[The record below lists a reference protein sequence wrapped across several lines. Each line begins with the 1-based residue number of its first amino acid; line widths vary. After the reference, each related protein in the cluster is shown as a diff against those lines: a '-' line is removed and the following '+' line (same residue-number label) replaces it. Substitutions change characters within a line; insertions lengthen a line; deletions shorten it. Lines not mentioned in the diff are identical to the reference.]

1 LLARCL
7 DREVSRRL
15 RDIGEAR
22 IVLDDP
28 AALAVGDKG
37 GVPALAPPQ
46 PLWRRASP
54 VVLAAIVAGAL
65 AGTTAWYLKPSTP
78 LKVTRFQFTLPEGQT
93 FTGLARRVVDISPD
107 GAQMVYV
114 ANGQLYLRSM
124 SELDAKAIQGTEAG
138 QKVSGTPIAPQIQ
151 VVLNWFE
158 ELKALVP
165 AAK

>member
-1 LLARCL
+1 
-7 DREVSRRL
+7 
-15 RDIGEAR
+15 
-22 IVLDDP
+22 
-28 AALAVGDKG
+28 
-37 GVPALAPPQ
+37 
-46 PLWRRASP
+46 
-54 VVLAAIVAGAL
+54 
-65 AGTTAWYLKPSTP
+65 
-78 LKVTRFQFTLPEGQT
+78 
-93 FTGLARRVVDISPD
+93 VVDISPD